1 MKAKSV
7 LQTFLS
13 FLAMFLLVSLVVQF
27 LWNHLLTDLLS
38 LPAIDYLQALGLL
51 LLSRILFGNGGGFFR
66 DRFRSAWADYLE
78 RKAGAMTP
86 QEKEAFRE
94 RWEKRCRGWG
104 MD

>member
-7 LQTFLS
+7 LQIFLS
-13 FLAMFLLVSLVVQF
+13 FLAMFLLVSFIVQF
-27 LWNHLLTDLLS
+27 LWNHLLTDLFS
-38 LPAIDYLQALGLL
+38 LPPINYTQALGLL
-51 LLSRILFGNGGGFFR
+51 LLSRILFGNGGSFFR
-66 DRFRSAWADYLE
+66 DKFRSAWADYLE

-94 RWEKRCRGWG
+94 RWEKRCSDWG